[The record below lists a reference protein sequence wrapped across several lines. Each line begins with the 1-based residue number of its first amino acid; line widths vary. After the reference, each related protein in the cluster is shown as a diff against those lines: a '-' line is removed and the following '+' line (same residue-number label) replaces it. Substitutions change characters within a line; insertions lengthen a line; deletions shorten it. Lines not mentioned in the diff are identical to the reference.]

1 MKLKRALFCFALLL
15 CLLALPA
22 FAEEGA
28 KTAPVTPETTI
39 GAIREDPDVIGSGI
53 WTYQKA
59 VEDGSPAPETL
70 LKDYVGDSMAQDCA
84 SAMNLL
90 LDTYRA
96 GQQVTYPVYTPEQIA
111 EEPAR
116 NGVELYYFPAE
127 TKGGK
132 YVLVMSGNVL
142 NKTANLSEGY
152 ATAWQLHELGYT
164 VFVLRYRVFQQAKN
178 NAPIDDLGHALEYIT
193 RNADAFGVQP
203 EKYALLGYSSGGHL
217 AGIFANREKGYGN
230 YEIPKPGALLLGY
243 PINDF
248 FEYKPV
254 YHLMMDPQ
262 TLKERYYEWTISDCV
277 EEGYPPVYHWYG
289 WNDYVFPLLWYPAQ
303 RPALTKALKTY
314 DVPYKEVIY
323 RDATHGVGTGKNTD
337 AEGWLSDAAAF
348 WEEQTAE

>member
-1 MKLKRALFCFALLL
+1 MKLKRTLFCFALLL

-22 FAEEGA
+22 FAEGEA
-28 KTAPVTPETTI
+28 KIASVTPETTI
-39 GAIREDPDVIGSGI
+39 GAIREDPEVIASGI

-96 GQQVTYPVYTPEQIA
+96 GQQVTYKVYTPEQIA

-116 NGVELYYFPAE
+116 NEAELYYFPAE

-164 VFVLRYRVFQQAKN
+164 VFVLRYRVFRQAKN
-178 NAPIDDLGHALEYIT
+178 NAPSTIWATRWSTSPGMRRPSASSRRIT
-193 RNADAFGVQP
+193 HYWDIPRVDIWPGSLPTGKRATAIMRSPNPVRCFW
-203 EKYALLGYSSGGHL
+203 
-217 AGIFANREKGYGN
+217 GI
-230 YEIPKPGALLLGY
+230 PS
-243 PINDF
+243 
-248 FEYKPV
+248 
-254 YHLMMDPQ
+254 
-262 TLKERYYEWTISDCV
+262 TISL
-277 EEGYPPVYHWYG
+277 
-289 WNDYVFPLLWYPAQ
+289 NIS
-303 RPALTKALKTY
+303 RSTT
-314 DVPYKEVIY
+314 
-323 RDATHGVGTGKNTD
+323 
-337 AEGWLSDAAAF
+337 
-348 WEEQTAE
+348 